1 MPAACYNKNKMF
13 HTVYNSFEPGPNGR
27 DYIGKHS
34 TDDPYDDY
42 MGSFKD
48 KTFNP
53 DDKIVFA
60 YSKTKEGAVWLEIMF
75 QRVFGVVEDPQFA
88 NKSYQTS
95 DKFVTGFAGEE
106 HPLYGTKRP
115 DVTERNL
122 TNNPSKQPEAAAKIA
137 EAARKRKGT
146 DSEETRR
153 KKGKSLRK
161 RIADNPNHQSE
172 MGSKGGAKT
181 RELGVGIFDPANK
194 GKGGRNQPV
203 EVKRKNGLKAV
214 EKVNNQRWRNTDPDF
229 EPYESTPAGLTRWQK
244 VRGIDTSNRV
254 RIR

>member
-1 MPAACYNKNKMF
+1 MF
-13 HTVYNSFEPGPNGR
+13 HTVYDSFESHPGGR

-34 TDDPYDDY
+34 TDNPYDDY
-42 MGSFKD
+42 LGSFKD
-48 KTFNP
+48 KSFNP
-53 DDKIVFA
+53 EDKIVFA

-95 DKFVTGFAGEE
+95 DKFVTGFAGED
-106 HPLYGTKRP
+106 HPMYGAKRP

-146 DSEETRR
+146 DTEETRR
-153 KKGKSLRK
+153 KKGKTLRD

-194 GKGGRNQPV
+194 GKGSRARSPEN
-203 EVKRKNGLKAV
+203 KRANGLKTSSILNSQ
-214 EKVNNQRWRNTDPDF
+214 KWQNTDPNF
-229 EPYESTPAGLTRWQK
+229 PPYVSTPAGLSAWQK
-244 VRGIDTSNRV
+244 ARGIDKSNRV
-254 RIR
+254 QLV